1 MVPSVP
7 DTCAMGSFLST
18 AVKPATLL
26 AIAAFVV
33 GCGGGSKSTTVVI
46 QQPTSSQDV
55 AAAIAAQPARGQDA
69 EAKSNTRNMVSQV
82 ESCSVDYA
90 GSYTHCANPRNTGLP
105 IGAGPGQVEVQAASA
120 GYTVTGHSRSGNTFV
135 IVKDSS
141 TGVTKR
147 TCEVHADPG
156 GCLGGTW

>member
-7 DTCAMGSFLST
+7 DTCVMGSFLGT

-69 EAKSNTRNMVSQV
+69 EAKSNARNMVSQV
-82 ESCSVDYA
+82 ESCAVDYS
-90 GSYTHCANPRNTGLP
+90 GEYEHCEDVRNTGLA
-105 IGAGPGQVEVQAASA
+105 IGSGPGQVEVQTARST
-120 GYTVTGHSRSGNTFV
+120 YSVTAHSESGNTFQIIKNASGIASRACRV
-135 IVKDSS
+135 QD
-141 TGVTKR
+141 
-147 TCEVHADPG
+147 DPG

>member
-1 MVPSVP
+1 
-7 DTCAMGSFLST
+7 MGSFLST

-46 QQPTSSQDV
+46 QQPTGSQDV
-55 AAAIAAQPARGQDA
+55 AAAFAAQPARGQDA
-69 EAKSNTRNMVSQV
+69 EAKANARNMVSQV
-82 ESCSVDYA
+82 ETCAVDYA
-90 GSYTHCANPRNTGLP
+90 GSYTRCANPRNTGLP
-105 IGAGPGQVEVQAASA
+105 IGEGPGQVEVQAASA
-120 GYTVTGHSRSGNTFV
+120 GGYTVAGHSRSGNTFV
-135 IVKDSS
+135 LVKDPS

-156 GCLGGTW
+156 GCHGGTW